1 MHKTNIF
8 RTSILVALT
17 LLVGTWTTEAGTAKS
32 AGNAVKKSA
41 NAKIQP
47 QIAKDSLVKAADSAT
62 SPASLQH
69 RIVAY
74 YFHGDVRCV
83 SCRKIEAY
91 TKEAIDSAFGDALK
105 SGRLE
110 WRVVNTDSSQNEH
123 FLQDYQLFT
132 KSVVVSDVRAGKET
146 RWKNLD
152 KVWELLGDQDKFH
165 AYIQAELRPFVDSTK

>member
-1 MHKTNIF
+1 MYKTNTF
-8 RTSILVALT
+8 RTSILVALM
-17 LLVGTWTTEAGTAKS
+17 LLVGAWAIEAGTAKS
-32 AGNAVKKSA
+32 AGNAVKKST

-47 QIAKDSLVKAADSAT
+47 QVAKDSLVKAADSAIA
-62 SPASLQH
+62 PAALQH

-74 YFHGDVRCV
+74 YFHGNVRCV

-110 WRVVNTDSSQNEH
+110 WRVVNTDSTQNEH

-132 KSVVVSDVRAGKET
+132 KSVVVSDERDGKET

-165 AYIQAELRPFVDSTK
+165 AYIQGEVRPFLDSIK